1 MTLSAI
7 LIILLKQFDLRA
19 STWFY
24 ILFMGI
30 LACFLCKMPIREIML
45 YARTNKKYVIIISLI
60 TTFAIVG
67 NKLIVYPIGEYRIK
81 NILFLFLFCLL
92 FFVYTAAIMSYNENI
107 DLPRKDQK
115 RLMAV
120 YSRRRL
126 FVLFCCLF

>member
-1 MTLSAI
+1 
-7 LIILLKQFDLRA
+7 
-19 STWFY
+19 
-24 ILFMGI
+24 
-30 LACFLCKMPIREIML
+30 MPIREIML
-45 YARTNKKYVIIISLI
+45 YARTNKKYVIIINLI